1 MVCSWYYYLS
11 WGGSSFS
18 GDKQADLSGSAFL
31 SDNSVAVRL
40 VILKKMTLDDLGKSA
55 NMTKMSLRFEGVF
68 GISPPFLCGELA
80 VCKTLR
86 RTHFYE
92 VKYSA
97 LYFTW
102 KSDRICAKI
111 LDKMLHILASNSLG
125 GLPVIR
131 YSNDADKEN

>member
-1 MVCSWYYYLS
+1 
-11 WGGSSFS
+11 
-18 GDKQADLSGSAFL
+18 
-31 SDNSVAVRL
+31 
-40 VILKKMTLDDLGKSA
+40 
-55 NMTKMSLRFEGVF
+55 MTKMSLWFEGVF
-68 GISPPFLCGELA
+68 GISPPFLCGEQA

-86 RTHFYE
+86 RTHIYE

-102 KSDRICAKI
+102 KSDRIYAKI